1 MPKKKEIP
9 IPDSLHQIPGMGTED
24 FHFCINDSVSDSEAH
39 PSLVTVLFRAGL
51 EPLAIVLVKLYP
63 VDM

>member
-9 IPDSLHQIPGMGTED
+9 MPDSLDQIPGRGTKD

-39 PSLVTVLFRAGL
+39 QSLVTMVFCAGL
-51 EPLAIVLVKLYP
+51 EPLAIVLVKL
-63 VDM
+63 